1 VNLERKTFTLSIL
14 IAALYAVLTII
25 LGPLS
30 FSAIFQIRLSDSLI
44 PLGYN
49 RRVGKAAIFGTT
61 LGALVSNIFSFYGF
75 YDLLIGSIAN
85 FFASLIPYLLGSYK
99 GLLAKIV
106 ATTLSCATVIFF
118 VGFLLFNQILGIPL
132 ESSIA
137 SIAFGSIIS
146 IILLGTLLLLALEKV
161 LSENK

>member
-1 VNLERKTFTLSIL
+1 M
-14 IAALYAVLTII
+14 

-30 FSAIFQIRLSDSLI
+30 FSAIIQIRLSDSLI

-61 LGALVSNIFSFYGF
+61 LGAFVSNIFSFYGF
-75 YDLLIGSIAN
+75 YDLLIGSVAN
-85 FFASLIPYLLGSYK
+85 FFASLIPYLLRSYK
-99 GLLAKIV
+99 GFIAKIV

-118 VGFLLFNQILGIPL
+118 VGFILFNQILGIPL

-137 SIAFGSIIS
+137 SIAFGSTIS
-146 IILLGTLLLLALEKV
+146 IVLLGTLLLFALEKV
-161 LSENK
+161 FSDNM

>member
-1 VNLERKTFTLSIL
+1 M
-14 IAALYAVLTII
+14 

-30 FSAIFQIRLSDSLI
+30 FSAILQIRLSDSLI

-49 RRVGKAAIFGTT
+49 RRVGKAAIFGTS

-75 YDLLIGSIAN
+75 YDLLIGSVAN
-85 FFASLIPYLLGSYK
+85 FFASLIPYLLRSYE
-99 GLLAKIV
+99 GFIAKIV

-118 VGFLLFNQILGIPL
+118 VGFILFNQILGIPL

-137 SIAFGSIIS
+137 SIAFGSTIS
-146 IILLGTLLLLALEKV
+146 IVLLGTLLLFTLERV
-161 LSENK
+161 FSDNM

>member
-1 VNLERKTFTLSIL
+1 M
-14 IAALYAVLTII
+14 

-30 FSAIFQIRLSDSLI
+30 FSAILQIRLSDSLI

-85 FFASLIPYLLGSYK
+85 FFASLIPYLLRSYK
-99 GLLAKIV
+99 GFIAKIV

-118 VGFLLFNQILGIPL
+118 VGFMLFNQILGIPL

-137 SIAFGSIIS
+137 SIALGSAIS
-146 IILLGTLLLLALEKV
+146 IVLLGTLLLFALEKV
-161 LSENK
+161 FSDNMWQKL